1 MCYFQVPKS
10 SSLSRV
16 PGAFAAQDE
25 FLSCAD
31 DPPPMQNRPL
41 PLAPSSSSGSSLR
54 QSASGHSFASARS
67 AVSNQPE
74 QFHSVAS
81 TLHSGTLVDSNN
93 LRRDRDDDE
102 NTLAE
107 SIVDSMHR

>member
-1 MCYFQVPKS
+1 M
-10 SSLSRV
+10 
-16 PGAFAAQDE
+16 PGSYIAQDE

-31 DPPPMQNRPL
+31 DPGPIQTRPL
-41 PLAPSSSSGSSLR
+41 PVVPSSSTSSSLR
-54 QSASGHSFASARS
+54 QSGSGHSFASARS
-67 AVSNQPE
+67 GVSNQPE

-93 LRRDRDDDE
+93 MRRDRDDDE

>member
-1 MCYFQVPKS
+1 M
-10 SSLSRV
+10 
-16 PGAFAAQDE
+16 PGSFAAQDE

-31 DPPPMQNRPL
+31 DPNPMQNRPL
-41 PLAPSSSSGSSLR
+41 PIAPSSTHSSLR
-54 QSASGHSFASARS
+54 QSGSGHSFASARS
-67 AVSNQPE
+67 AASNQPE

-93 LRRDRDDDE
+93 MRRDRDDDE